1 MKRNKTKT
9 VAVRLTD
16 LEYQFLQHKAES
28 KGLNISQLMRRAV
41 MVESSDR
48 IVPEVNRLTYQRLG
62 QLQESLPDLEP
73 NQRVEVLERE
83 IRQLRLEVLGLKG

>member
-16 LEYQFLQHKAES
+16 LEYQFLKHKAEN
-28 KGLNISQLMRRAV
+28 KGLNISQLMRQAV

-48 IVPEVNRLTYQRLG
+48 IVPEVNRLTYQQLG
-62 QLQESLPDLEP
+62 QLQESLSDLEP
-73 NQRVEVLERE
+73 NQRVEAIERE

>member
-16 LEYQFLQHKAES
+16 LEYQFLKHKAEN

-41 MVESSDR
+41 MGESSDR

-62 QLQESLPDLEP
+62 QLQESLTDLEP
-73 NQRVEVLERE
+73 NQRVEALERE